1 MSFPERK
8 RLLPV
13 FSEKKQDANCAVPL
27 RFERTHRLHR
37 LACLTPFRAADRKTS
52 WKTGD
57 GSSCT
62 VPLVIWI
69 VYYSLRKISV
79 RLYFFKSSALFTKS
93 ALTEIAP
100 FTYGFSFSAV
110 LPMPLPPDVANA

>member
-27 RFERTHRLHR
+27 RFERTHRLP
-37 LACLTPFRAADRKTS
+37 CLTPFRAADRKTS

-79 RLYFFKSSALFTKS
+79 RLAAVFPYFGL
-93 ALTEIAP
+93 
-100 FTYGFSFSAV
+100 V
-110 LPMPLPPDVANA
+110 LLWYYCRSLNHEVLGTVP